1 MSVGFTSGFYQPFK
15 EIIPNNFFFS
25 FPENWEG
32 KNDIEKDEEQSLK
45 EIDDLLSENL
55 EQIAAVV
62 IEPLIQ
68 GASGMRICRKEY
80 LNKAMQKFRDAGVII
95 IFDEVMT
102 GFGRTGK
109 MFACDHLK
117 VKPDILCL
125 AKSLTGGYLPL
136 AATIF
141 DEKIHRNFFGDDI
154 SKSFMHGH
162 SFTANPVAC
171 ATALCS
177 IKLFDKENSL
187 KKVKKISEIHRENL
201 KILKN
206 KINISKTRLIGSI
219 SAFNVNDIKNSYG
232 SNETELLK
240 KKFLKEG
247 LLIRPLGNTI
257 YLMPPYCIT
266 EKNLNESYYKILNIL
281 KC

>member
-1 MSVGFTSGFYQPFK
+1 M
-15 EIIPNNFFFS
+15 E
-25 FPENWEG
+25 
-32 KNDIEKDEEQSLK
+32 

-55 EQIAAVV
+55 DEIAAVI

-80 LNKAMQKFRDAGVII
+80 LNKAMKKFRDAGVII

-141 DEKIHRNFFGDDI
+141 DEKIHRNFLVMI
-154 SKSFMHGH
+154 YPK
-162 SFTANPVAC
+162 
-171 ATALCS
+171 ALCMV
-177 IKLFDKENSL
+177 IP
-187 KKVKKISEIHRENL
+187 
-201 KILKN
+201 
-206 KINISKTRLIGSI
+206 TRPI
-219 SAFNVNDIKNSYG
+219 
-232 SNETELLK
+232 
-240 KKFLKEG
+240 
-247 LLIRPLGNTI
+247 PLRVQQHFVQ
-257 YLMPPYCIT
+257 
-266 EKNLNESYYKILNIL
+266 
-281 KC
+281 